1 MLLAVVLSAAATAA
15 AGPVAFVALMV
26 PQIGLRLAGTAGPPL
41 AVSGLTGAVLV
52 LAADLTARTALPVEL
67 PVGILTAAVGAPYLL
82 FLLVRQNRRIDA

>member
-1 MLLAVVLSAAATAA
+1 M
-15 AGPVAFVALMV
+15 AFVALTA

-82 FLLVRQNRRIDA
+82 FLLVRQNRRLQA